1 MWRIIARLLG
11 RAWPY
16 RPFLAISLASTLLAT
31 GLNLAFPLLIKIV
44 IDEGLIGADRDY
56 LVLVAVL
63 AIVLAVFR
71 SVFLFCQQYFAQ
83 YTAVGVRFDL
93 RNEFYQRVQRQSFSF
108 HDTTPSGH
116 LINQFISDTEAIG
129 RFLGQGMMHVVVAGL
144 MLVGTSIILLFSH
157 WKLAL
162 LCMVVLPLIALTT
175 YRFQVIARPLF
186 MRARDQLSR
195 VNTVILENLVGIK
208 VVKAFTRE
216 RYEIDRLQSADRHYV
231 DLNLRA
237 IHVWAYT
244 FPLLLFL
251 STAGTAAVLWY
262 GGREVAAG
270 NLSIG
275 SLVAFTSYLVLI
287 TPALRRLGLVI
298 NALVAALTSGQRIF
312 EFFDTSNVI
321 ESRPGAIKLDNI
333 RGHVRFERASF
344 RYDAKNRDHVLEDI
358 DIDARPGQ
366 VLALIGHTGGGKS
379 TIAGLIPRFYDV
391 TSGRVTIDRH
401 DVRDL
406 DLKSLRSHIG
416 IVQQESF
423 LFSATIA
430 ENIAYGRPGATMD
443 QIVEVAK
450 LAQAD
455 EFINSFPDGY
465 RTRVG
470 ERGTT
475 VSGGQRQRIAIARA
489 LLKDPKILILDD
501 ATSSVDTETEY
512 LIQKALVGLMVDRTT
527 IVIAQRLLTVKSA
540 DQILVVE
547 DGRIVER
554 GTHERL
560 LAQGGHYASIYR
572 AQLKDQEE
580 LSKSVGAAIAAHPV
594 T

>member
-1 MWRIIARLLG
+1 MWRLIARLLG

-16 RPFLAISLASTLLAT
+16 RAFFAISLASTLLAT

-44 IDEGLIGADRDY
+44 IDEGLIGADRGY

-63 AIVLAVFR
+63 VILLAVFR

-108 HDTTPSGH
+108 HDKAPSGN
-116 LINQFISDTEAIG
+116 LINQFIADTEAIG
-129 RFLGQGMMHVVVAGL
+129 RFLGQGIMHVVVAAL
-144 MLVGTSIILLFSH
+144 MLAGTSIILLFSH

-162 LCMVVLPLIALTT
+162 LSMVVLPFIALTT
-175 YRFQVIARPLF
+175 YRFQVVARPLF
-186 MRARDQLSR
+186 LRARDQLSR
-195 VNTVILENLVGIK
+195 VNTVILENLTGIK
-208 VVKAFTRE
+208 VVKAFARE
-216 RYEIDRLQSADRHYV
+216 RYEIERLQSADRHYV

-251 STAGTAAVLWY
+251 STAGTAAILLY
-262 GGREVAAG
+262 GGREVVAG

-275 SLVAFTSYLVLI
+275 GLVAFTSYLVLI

-312 EFFDTSNVI
+312 EFFDTPNVI
-321 ESRPGAIKLDNI
+321 ESRAEAIKLGSV
-333 RGHVRFERASF
+333 RGHVRFESASF
-344 RYDAKNRDHVLEDI
+344 GYDPKNPDHVLEEI

-366 VLALIGHTGGGKS
+366 VVALIGHTGGGKS

-391 TSGRVTIDRH
+391 TSGRVSVDGH

-406 DLKSLRSHIG
+406 DLKSLRSQIG

-430 ENIAYGRPGATMD
+430 ENISYGRPGATME
-443 QIVEVAK
+443 QIVEAAK

-455 EFINSFPDGY
+455 EFINSLPDGY
-465 RTRVG
+465 RTKVG
-470 ERGTT
+470 ERGVT

-489 LLKDPKILILDD
+489 LLKDPRILILDD

-512 LIQKALVGLMVDRTT
+512 LIQQALVDLMEGRTT

-560 LAQGGHYASIYR
+560 LAQDGHYASIYHE
-572 AQLKDQEE
+572 QLMDQEE
-580 LSKSVGAAIAAHPV
+580 MSQRVAAALAAHPV

>member
-1 MWRIIARLLG
+1 MWRIIARLLS

-16 RPFLAISLASTLLAT
+16 RPFLAISLASALLAT

-44 IDEGLIGADRDY
+44 IDEGLIGADRGY
-56 LVLVAVL
+56 LALAAVL

-71 SVFLFCQQYFAQ
+71 SVFLYCQQYFAQ

-144 MLVGTSIILLFSH
+144 MLVGTSVILLFSH

-162 LCMVVLPLIALTT
+162 LSMIIFPLIALTT
-175 YRFQVIARPLF
+175 YQFQVVARPLF

-195 VNTVILENLVGIK
+195 VNTVILENLTGIK
-208 VVKAFTRE
+208 VVKAFARE
-216 RYEIDRLQSADRHYV
+216 SHEIEKLRAADRHYV

-251 STAGTAAVLWY
+251 STAGTAVVLWY
-262 GGREVAAG
+262 GGREVVAG

-298 NALVAALTSGQRIF
+298 NALVGALTSGQRLF
-312 EFFDTSNVI
+312 EFFDTPNVI
-321 ESRPGAIKLDNI
+321 ESRPEAIKPENF
-333 RGHVRFERASF
+333 RGHVRFDNVSF
-344 RYDAKNRDHVLEDI
+344 RYDPKIRDHVLQDI
-358 DIDARPGQ
+358 DIDAKPGQ
-366 VLALIGHTGGGKS
+366 VVALIGHTGGGKS

-391 TSGRVTIDRH
+391 TSGRVTIDGH

-430 ENIAYGRPGATMD
+430 ENIAYGRPGATEE
-443 QIVEVAK
+443 QIVEVAR

-455 EFINSFPDGY
+455 EFIGSFPAGY
-465 RTRVG
+465 QAKVG

-512 LIQKALVGLMVDRTT
+512 LIQKALVRLMKGRTT

-540 DQILVVE
+540 DEILVVE
-547 DGRIVER
+547 NGRIVER
-554 GTHERL
+554 GTHQEL
-560 LAQGGHYASIYR
+560 LVEDGYYASIYR
-572 AQLKDQEE
+572 SQLKDQEE
-580 LSKSVGAAIAAHPV
+580 MSQRVEAALAAHPV